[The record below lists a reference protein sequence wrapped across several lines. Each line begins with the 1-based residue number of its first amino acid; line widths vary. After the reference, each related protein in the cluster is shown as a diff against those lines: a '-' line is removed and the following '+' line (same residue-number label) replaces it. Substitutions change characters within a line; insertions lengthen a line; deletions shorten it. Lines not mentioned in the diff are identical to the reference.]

1 MIFAE
6 LILTWS
12 VVVTALGFAARVL
25 CGRQE
30 ERFARGLFRADKNQ
44 SLR

>member
-12 VVVTALGFAARVL
+12 IVVTALGFAARLL
-25 CGRQE
+25 CGRGE
-30 ERFARGLFRADKNQ
+30 ERFARGLFRADRNQ
-44 SLR
+44 PLR